1 MVDLD
6 FPVGI
11 YKFHE
16 DGNFNF
22 QFNRTVAHGGKL
34 DEVRAIAAQ
43 VTDIKSY
50 IALMGQAEKRAKAAG
65 ERKAALAYL
74 RAAEFFTTA
83 EDGKADRYEEF
94 KKLFYE
100 LNADMIRD
108 YKVQRAEVPYENG
121 HLPVLYSVHANPKGV
136 VVLHGGYDSYFEEH
150 LKIALHMYRNG
161 YSVYIFEGPGQGEC
175 IYRQGIPFTAE
186 WHKPVGAIL
195 DYFHLDDVAI
205 MGISLGSILCR
216 LAAAKERRIKYVCSV
231 GLQTDLYESTLA
243 RMPKE
248 FREPIGRLMD
258 LGDKDEVNKLLA
270 QLMAKSPIYSWYLN
284 QGLHVFAVETPYD
297 YMLATRQY
305 RIAPVSDQI
314 TQDFLLVIGQDDH
327 FLSIN
332 LCLAEIERMASARSF
347 TLRIITPAEKGQNH
361 CNIGNR
367 KLMIDVFLNWLD
379 ETRREHQTAA
389 AEGWL

>member
-1 MVDLD
+1 MVELD

-11 YKFHE
+11 YNFHE
-16 DGNFNF
+16 DSNFNF

-34 DEVRAIAAQ
+34 EEVRAIAAK

-50 IALMGQAEKRAKAAG
+50 ITLMREAEARARSDGNLKAT
-65 ERKAALAYL
+65 LAYL
-74 RAAEFFTTA
+74 RAAEFFTTSK
-83 EDGKADRYEEF
+83 DGKAKYYEEF
-94 KKLFYE
+94 KKLWNG

-121 HLPVLYSVHANPKGV
+121 YLPVMYSINENPKGV
-136 VVLHGGYDSYFEEH
+136 VVVHGGYDSYFEEH

-195 DYFHLDDVAI
+195 DYFNLKDVAI

-216 LAAAKERRIKYVCSV
+216 LAAAKEHRIKYVCSV
-231 GLQTDLYESTLA
+231 GLQTDLYKSTLA
-243 RMPKE
+243 HMSKE
-248 FREPIGRLMD
+248 FKDKIEQMMD
-258 LGDKDEVNKLLA
+258 QGNKDEVNKFLYE
-270 QLMAKSPIYSWYLN
+270 LMDKSPIYSWYLN
-284 QGLHVFAVETPYD
+284 QGLLVFGVKTPYD
-297 YMLATRQY
+297 YLLATKKY
-305 RIAPVSDQI
+305 CVAPLTSQL

-327 FLSIN
+327 FFSLA
-332 LCLAEIERMASARSF
+332 LCLDEIEYMKAARSF
-347 TLRIITPAEKGQNH
+347 TMRIITPAEKGQNH

-367 KLMIDVFLNWLD
+367 KLMIDVFLNWLE
-379 ETRREHQTAA
+379 ETKREHKIAA

>member
-1 MVDLD
+1 MTKLE
-6 FPVGI
+6 FPVGN
-11 YKFHE
+11 YNFHE
-16 DGNFNF
+16 DSNFNF
-22 QFNRTVAHGGKL
+22 QFNRTVAYGGKPE
-34 DEVRAIAAQ
+34 EVRDIAAK

-50 IALMGQAEKRAKAAG
+50 ITLMGEAEKRAKAEG
-65 ERKAALAYL
+65 NRKAALAYL

-108 YKVQRAEVPYENG
+108 YKVQRAEVPYEKG
-121 HLPVLYSVHANPKGV
+121 YLPVMYSINENPKGV

-150 LKIALHMYRNG
+150 LKIALYMYRNG
-161 YSVYIFEGPGQGEC
+161 YTVYIFEGPGQGEC
-175 IYRQGIPFTAE
+175 IYRQGMPFTAE

-195 DYFHLDDVAI
+195 DYFNLDNVAI
-205 MGISLGSILCR
+205 MGISLGSVLCR
-216 LAAAKERRIKYVCSV
+216 LAAAKEPRIKYICSV

-248 FREPIGRLMD
+248 FKDKVEQMMD
-258 LGDKDEVNKLLA
+258 RGKKDEVNKLLYE
-270 QLMAKSPIYSWYLN
+270 LMDKSLIYSWYLN
-284 QGLHVFAVETPYD
+284 QGMHVFAVEAPYD
-297 YMLATRQY
+297 YMLATQKY
-305 RIAPVSDQI
+305 RVAPITDQL

-327 FLSIN
+327 FLSLA
-332 LCLAEIERMASARSF
+332 LCLAEIERMSAARSF
-347 TLRIITPAEKGQNH
+347 TMRIITPAEKGQNH

-379 ETRREHQTAA
+379 ETKREHEAAA

>member
-1 MVDLD
+1 MVDLE

-11 YKFHE
+11 YKIHE
-16 DGNFNF
+16 DSNFNF
-22 QFNRTVAHGGKL
+22 QFNRTVAYGGNL
-34 DEVRAIAAQ
+34 EEVRAIADK

-50 IALMGQAEKRAKAAG
+50 ITLMGEAEERARAEG
-65 ERKAALAYL
+65 NLKAALAYL
-74 RAAEFFTTA
+74 RAAEFFTLH
-83 EDGKADRYEEF
+83 EDGKAERYEAF

-121 HLPVLYSVHANPKGV
+121 YLPVLYSINENPKGV

-161 YSVYIFEGPGQGEC
+161 YSVYVFEGPGQGEC
-175 IYRQGIPFTAE
+175 ICRQGMTFTAE
-186 WHKPVGAIL
+186 WHKPVSTIL
-195 DYFHLDDVAI
+195 DYFNLDDVAI
-205 MGISLGSILCR
+205 MGISLGSVLCR
-216 LAAAKERRIKYVCSV
+216 LAAAKEPRIKYVCAV

-243 RMPKE
+243 RMPKV
-248 FREPIGRLMD
+248 FKDKIGSMMD
-258 LGDKDEVNKLLA
+258 QGKPDEVNKLLYE
-270 QLMAKSPIYSWYLN
+270 LMDKSLIYSWYLN
-284 QGLHVFAVETPYD
+284 QGLLVFGVETPYD
-297 YMLATRQY
+297 YLLATQKY
-305 RIAPVSDQI
+305 RVAPITDQI
-314 TQDFLLVIGQDDH
+314 TQDFLLVIGQEDH
-327 FLSIN
+327 LLSQD
-332 LCLAEIERMASARSF
+332 LCLAEIERMSAVRSF
-347 TLRIITPAEKGQNH
+347 TMRIITAAEKGQNH

>member
-1 MVDLD
+1 MVELD

-11 YKFHE
+11 YDIHK

-22 QFNRTVAHGGKL
+22 QFNRTVAHGANL
-34 DEVRAIAAQ
+34 EEVRAIAAK

-50 IALMGQAEKRAKAAG
+50 VTLMREAEAKAKAAG
-65 ERKAALAYL
+65 NLKAALAYM

-83 EDGKADRYEEF
+83 KEGKAEHYEEF

-100 LNADMIRD
+100 LNADMMRD

-121 HLPVLYSVHANPKGV
+121 YLPVMYSINENPKGV

-161 YSVYIFEGPGQGEC
+161 YTVYIFEGPGQGEV
-175 IYRQGIPFTAE
+175 IYREGIPFTPE
-186 WHKPVGAIL
+186 WHKPVSTVL
-195 DYFHLDDVAI
+195 DYFQLEDVAL
-205 MGISLGSILCR
+205 MGISLGSILCK
-216 LAAAKERRIKYVCSV
+216 LAAAKEPRIKYICAV

-248 FREPIGRLMD
+248 FKEKIGQMMD
-258 LGDKDEVNKLLA
+258 QEKADEVNKLLYE
-270 QLMAKSPIYSWYLN
+270 LMDTSPIYSWYLD
-284 QGLHVFAVETPYD
+284 QGMFVFNVNSPYEYLRETQRYS
-297 YMLATRQY
+297 
-305 RIAPVSDQI
+305 IVPVTGQI
-314 TQDFLLVIGQDDH
+314 TQDYLLVIGQEDH
-327 FLSIN
+327 LLGLD
-332 LCLAEIERMASARSF
+332 LCLYEIERMASARSF

-367 KLMIDVFLNWLD
+367 KLMIDVFLNWLE
-379 ETRREHQTAA
+379 ETKREHKTAA

>member
-1 MVDLD
+1 MVELD
-6 FPVGI
+6 FPVGT
-11 YKFHE
+11 YKFHK
-16 DGNFNF
+16 DSNLNF
-22 QFNRTVAHGGKL
+22 QFNRTVAHGGNL
-34 DEVRAIAAQ
+34 EEVRAIAAK

-50 IALMGQAEKRAKAAG
+50 ITLMREAEERAKAEG
-65 ERKAALAYL
+65 NLKAALAYL
-74 RAAEFFTTA
+74 RAGEFFTTA

-94 KKLFYE
+94 KKLWYE
-100 LNADMIRD
+100 LNTDMIRD
-108 YKVQRAEVPYENG
+108 YKVKRVEVPYENG
-121 HLPVLYSVHANPKGV
+121 YLPVMYSINENPKGV

-175 IYRQGIPFTAE
+175 IYRQGMPFTAE
-186 WHKPVGAIL
+186 WHKPVSAIL
-195 DYFHLDDVAI
+195 DYFNLDNVAI
-205 MGISLGSILCR
+205 MGISLGSVLCR
-216 LAAAKERRIKYVCSV
+216 LAAAKEPRIKYICSV

-248 FREPIGRLMD
+248 FKDKVGQMIDQGK
-258 LGDKDEVNKLLA
+258 KDEANKLLHE
-270 QLMAKSPIYSWYLN
+270 LMDKSLIYSWYLN

-297 YMLATRQY
+297 YMLATQKY
-305 RIAPVSDQI
+305 RVAPITDLL

-327 FLSIN
+327 FLSMD
-332 LCLAEIERMASARSF
+332 LCLAEIERMTAARSF
-347 TLRIITPAEKGQNH
+347 TMRIITSAEKGENH

-379 ETRREHQTAA
+379 ETKREHKVAE

>member
-1 MVDLD
+1 MVELE

-11 YKFHE
+11 CKFHE
-16 DGNFNF
+16 DSNFNF

-34 DEVRAIAAQ
+34 EEVRAIAAR

-50 IALMGQAEKRAKAAG
+50 ITLMGEAEKRAKAEG
-65 ERKAALAYL
+65 NLKAALAYM
-74 RAAEFFTTA
+74 RAAEFFTTHT
-83 EDGKADRYEEF
+83 DGKAERYEEF

-100 LNADMIRD
+100 LYADMIRD

-121 HLPVLYSVHANPKGV
+121 YLPVMYSINENPKGV

-175 IYRQGIPFTAE
+175 IYRQGMPFTAE
-186 WHKPVGAIL
+186 WHKPVSAIL
-195 DYFHLDDVAI
+195 DYFNLDDVAL

-216 LAAAKERRIKYVCSV
+216 LAAAKEHRIKYICSV
-231 GLQTDLYESTLA
+231 GLQTDLYKSTLA

-248 FREPIGRLMD
+248 FKDKIGQMMD
-258 LGDKDEVNKLLA
+258 QGNKDEVNKLLHE
-270 QLMAKSPIYSWYLN
+270 LMDKSPIYSWYLN
-284 QGLHVFAVETPYD
+284 QGLLVFGVETPYD
-297 YMLATRQY
+297 YMLATQEY
-305 RIAPVSDQI
+305 RVAPLTDQL

-327 FLSIN
+327 FLSLA
-332 LCLAEIERMASARSF
+332 LCLDEIEYMKAARSF
-347 TLRIITPAEKGQNH
+347 TMRIITPAEKGQNH

-367 KLMIDVFLNWLD
+367 KLMIDVFLNWLN
-379 ETRREHQTAA
+379 ETKREHKVAA

>member
-1 MVDLD
+1 MVELD

-16 DGNFNF
+16 DSNFNF
-22 QFNRTVAHGGKL
+22 QFNRTVAYGGNL
-34 DEVRAIAAQ
+34 EEVRAIAAK

-50 IALMGQAEKRAKAAG
+50 ITLMGEAEERAKAEG
-65 ERKAALAYL
+65 NLKKALSYL
-74 RAAEFFTTA
+74 RAAEFFTTH
-83 EDGKADRYEEF
+83 EDGKPERYEEF
-94 KKLFYE
+94 KKLWYE

-108 YKVQRAEVPYENG
+108 YKVQRTEVPYENG
-121 HLPVLYSVHANPKGV
+121 YLPVMYSINENPKGV

-150 LKIALHMYRNG
+150 VKIALHMYRNG

-195 DYFHLDDVAI
+195 DYFNLDDVAL

-216 LAAAKERRIKYVCSV
+216 LAAAKEHRIKYVCSV
-231 GLQTDLYESTLA
+231 GLQTDLYASTLA

-248 FREPIGRLMD
+248 FKDKVGQMMD
-258 LGDKDEVNKLLA
+258 QGNKDEVNKLLH
-270 QLMAKSPIYSWYLN
+270 QLMDKSPIYSWYLN
-284 QGLHVFAVETPYD
+284 QGLMVFGVETPYD
-297 YMLATRQY
+297 YMLATQKY
-305 RIAPVSDQI
+305 RVAPITDQI

-327 FLSIN
+327 FLSLA
-332 LCLAEIERMASARSF
+332 LCLDEIEYMKATRSF
-347 TLRIITPAEKGQNH
+347 TMRIITPAEKGENH

-379 ETRREHQTAA
+379 ETKREHKVAA

>member
-11 YKFHE
+11 YDFHE

-22 QFNRTVAHGGKL
+22 QFNRTVAHGGRL
-34 DEVRAIAAQ
+34 EEVREIAAK
-43 VTDIKSY
+43 VTDINSY
-50 IALMGQAEKRAKAAG
+50 VTLMREAEAKAREDG
-65 ERKAALAYL
+65 DRKAALAYL

-83 EDGKADRYEEF
+83 KQGKAKYYEEF
-94 KKLFYE
+94 KKQFYE
-100 LNADMIRD
+100 LNADMMRD

-121 HLPVLYSVHANPKGV
+121 YLPVMYSIHDDPKGV

-161 YSVYIFEGPGQGEC
+161 YTVYIFEGPGQGEC
-175 IYRQGIPFTAE
+175 IYREGIPFTPE
-186 WHKPVGAIL
+186 WNKPVSAIL
-195 DYFHLDDVAI
+195 DYFHLEDVAL

-216 LAAAKERRIKYVCSV
+216 LAAAKEPRIKYVCSV

-243 RMPKE
+243 KMPAGLAE
-248 FREPIGRLMD
+248 QVSRLMEQ
-258 LGDKDEVNKLLA
+258 GDKQQVNKLMTE
-270 QLMAKSPIYSWYLN
+270 LMEKSPIYSWYLD
-284 QGLHVFAVETPYD
+284 QGMMVFHVDSPYEYLRET
-297 YMLATRQY
+297 QKY

-314 TQDFLLVIGQDDH
+314 TQDFLLVTGQDDH
-327 FLSIN
+327 FFSTDLY
-332 LCLAEIERMASARSF
+332 LAEIERMASARSF

-367 KLMIDVFLNWLD
+367 KLMIDVFLNWLE
-379 ETRREHQTAA
+379 ETKREHRTAA